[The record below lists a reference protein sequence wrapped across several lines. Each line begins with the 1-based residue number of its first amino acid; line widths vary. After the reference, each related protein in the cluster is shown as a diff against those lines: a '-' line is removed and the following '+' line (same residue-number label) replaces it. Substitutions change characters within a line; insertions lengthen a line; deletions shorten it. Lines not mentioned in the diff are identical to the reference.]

1 MDNRIYNRANSANSL
16 QISIMGKVE
25 AIAEFSIPNGMGDK
39 EPFLLKNVTE
49 DPITVEVVLAGMKEP
64 ITTVLYSGWN
74 RVCGDWSGAE
84 VPDTD
89 RLRICRIS
97 CITVPVCGPCPA

>member
-25 AIAEFSIPNGMGDK
+25 AVAEFFIPNGMGGK

-49 DPITVEVVLAGMKEP
+49 DPITVEVVLAGMDEP

-74 RVCGDWSGAE
+74 VELVKQVNNAE
-84 VPDTD
+84 ADT
-89 RLRICRIS
+89 LQY
-97 CITVPVCGPCPA
+97 GY

>member
-16 QISIMGKVE
+16 QISIIGKVE
-25 AIAEFSIPNGMGDK
+25 AVAEFSIPNVMGGK

-49 DPITVEVVLAGMKEP
+49 DPITVEVVLAGMDEP

-74 RVCGDWSGAE
+74 VELVKQVNNAE
-84 VPDTD
+84 VNT
-89 RLRICRIS
+89 LQY
-97 CITVPVCGPCPA
+97 GY

>member
-25 AIAEFSIPNGMGDK
+25 AVAEFSIPNGMGGK

-49 DPITVEVVLAGMKEP
+49 DPITVKVVLAGMDEP

-74 RVCGDWSGAE
+74 VELVKQVNNA
-84 VPDTD
+84 VADT
-89 RLRICRIS
+89 LQY
-97 CITVPVCGPCPA
+97 GY